1 MKMQRSLGLALVA
14 AFTVWSAAVAAD
26 QTPAAKES
34 TPATGTSS
42 TTTSTHHAKKSSH
55 MHLTKDEIMS
65 VQNALARSGEF
76 KGTPNGM
83 MNKETEQALRAY
95 QKANGLKVTGYA
107 NSATL
112 KKLGVEHHAHTTA
125 SHKTTQSSM
134 QSGTPAPEK
143 K

>member
-14 AFTVWSAAVAAD
+14 AFTVWSAAAAAD
-26 QTPAAKES
+26 QTPPAT

-42 TTTSTHHAKKSSH
+42 TTSSMHHAKKSSH
-55 MHLTKDEIMS
+55 MHLSKDEIMA

-76 KGTPNGM
+76 KGTANGV

-95 QKANGLKVTGYA
+95 QKTNGLKVTGYA
-107 NSATL
+107 DSATL
-112 KKLGVEHHAHTTA
+112 KKLGVEHHAHTT
-125 SHKTTQSSM
+125 SHKTSNSSM
-134 QSGTPAPEK
+134 QSTSPAPEK